1 MRQGIELLFF
11 AYRDFT
17 AEPDAILEQYGFGRA
32 HHRVVHFVGRH
43 PQMTVG
49 ELLGILRIT
58 KQSLNRVL
66 GQLVRQG
73 FIIQHRGAQDRR
85 QRLLELT
92 ESGRELERR
101 LSEPQRARVARR
113 LPQGRR
119 RRRSRASA
127 RCCSASSPSEDDR
140 RRFDRGAADEALT
153 ARHAVYCAWRI
164 VAAMSETEPHLLVVD
179 DDARLRELLRRYLS
193 DNGFRVTAAAD
204 AGEARANLASFAFDL
219 IVLDVMMPGESG
231 LDLTRALRAEP
242 KRRACR
248 SCC

>member
-1 MRQGIELLFF
+1 MADINKTAREAPAGSAGDPREPHEEALRQGIELLFF

-17 AEPDAILEQYGFGRA
+17 AEPDAILEDYGFGRA

-43 PQMTVG
+43 PHMTVG

-101 LSEPQRARVARR
+101 LSEPQRERVAAAYRKAGAPAVEGFR
-113 LPQGRR
+113 KVLLGII
-119 RRRSRASA
+119 AD
-127 RCCSASSPSEDDR
+127 EDDR
-140 RRFDRGAADEALT
+140 RRFDRP
-153 ARHAVYCAWRI
+153 R
-164 VAAMSETEPHLLVVD
+164 P
-179 DDARLRELLRRYLS
+179 LRR
-193 DNGFRVTAAAD
+193 
-204 AGEARANLASFAFDL
+204 
-219 IVLDVMMPGESG
+219 
-231 LDLTRALRAEP
+231 
-242 KRRACR
+242 
-248 SCC
+248 